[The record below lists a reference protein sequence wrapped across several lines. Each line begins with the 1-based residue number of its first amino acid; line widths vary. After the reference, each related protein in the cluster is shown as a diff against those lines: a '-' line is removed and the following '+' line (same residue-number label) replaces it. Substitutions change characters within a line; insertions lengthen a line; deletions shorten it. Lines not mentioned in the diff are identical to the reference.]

1 MKIYTE
7 INYIWSEEE
16 GKLVETSSKSYEY
29 SGPMTLCHE
38 RKLYNL
44 NIPHSHKNYYES
56 LFGAKDEGE
65 DPAATE
71 ADYQAWLKGEKEK
84 AKAALDKTFLKYDL
98 DDPDFKYGDS
108 IRKKYM
114 DFAMDSPITGIRPQ
128 RKKAL
133 GDLVAALNRQGLE
146 KSSVAVN
153 REALAKKLYAD
164 AQVKAALTG
173 DQTAKGVQ
181 KNLINL
187 KSEALDAINA
197 SSDPGSEGSMTAT
210 SAELATDPGKFSA
223 MHDVFAKL
231 TEGLLVRQ
239 EVEQRK
245 RQNDLYKMY
254 FPQYSGSGQI
264 IGD

>member
-38 RKLYNL
+38 RKFYGA

-56 LFGAKDEGE
+56 LFGAKDEE
-65 DPAATE
+65 PDPAATE
-71 ADYQAWLKGEKEK
+71 ADYQAKLKKLREE
-84 AKAALDKTFLKYDL
+84 AKADLDETFSKYDL

-210 SAELATDPGKFSA
+210 SAALATDPGKFSA

-254 FPQYSGSGQI
+254 FPQYSGSGKI
-264 IGD
+264 IP

>member
-38 RKLYNL
+38 RKLYGA

-71 ADYQAWLKGEKEK
+71 AAYQAWLKGEKED

-210 SAELATDPGKFSA
+210 SAALATDPGKFSA

-254 FPQYSGSGQI
+254 FPQYSGSGKI
-264 IGD
+264 IP